1 MKNLTID
8 DLIISNMKIIIGNI
22 SDAYELILYVDFDLE
37 NPYLVL
43 DPFFDKVHSEMTKN
57 QIKNINV
64 NAKELNFINS
74 SSIKCIV
81 KWIVTIQKIDKNNR
95 YTITFLTNKNAL
107 WQNLSFES
115 LKYFAQDI
123 IKITPI

>member
-1 MKNLTID
+1 MKNLIID

-22 SDAYELILYVDFDLE
+22 SDSSELILYGDFDLE

-43 DPFFDKVHSEMTKN
+43 DPFFDKVHSEMIKN
-57 QIKNINV
+57 EIKNINV

-81 KWIVTIQKIDKNNR
+81 KWIVAIQKIENLKR